1 MATNDKGFRVAA
13 RNPLYSSRNDYLGP
27 QPLPTVIVQ
36 SWLGAVGEV
45 QAARAKEAKTTAI
58 RAIRRRSMGD
68 LEGIKL

>member
-1 MATNDKGFRVAA
+1 M
-13 RNPLYSSRNDYLGP
+13 P
-27 QPLPTVIVQ
+27 Q